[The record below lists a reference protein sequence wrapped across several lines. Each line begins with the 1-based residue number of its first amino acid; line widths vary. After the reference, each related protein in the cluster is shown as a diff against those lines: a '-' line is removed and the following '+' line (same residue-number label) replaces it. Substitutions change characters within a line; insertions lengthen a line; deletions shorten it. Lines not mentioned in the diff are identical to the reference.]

1 MKERNIKKMNRIDKV
16 LVNAKVRADVVKDA
30 FCERFLSKKN
40 GDSDIISKVIFMVV
54 IIALVL
60 AIKWAVSY
68 LLTGSIEYNKSS
80 ANTGV
85 KDGILGKIKN
95 SLDSIF
101 SNSGM

>member
-1 MKERNIKKMNRIDKV
+1 MNRIDKV

-80 ANTGV
+80 ANTGGV

-95 SLDSIF
+95 SLDGIF
-101 SNSGM
+101 SDSGM